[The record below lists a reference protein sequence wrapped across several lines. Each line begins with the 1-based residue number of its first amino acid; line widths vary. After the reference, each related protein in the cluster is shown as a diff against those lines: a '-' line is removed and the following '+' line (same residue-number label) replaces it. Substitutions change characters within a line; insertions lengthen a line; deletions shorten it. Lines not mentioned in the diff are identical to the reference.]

1 MWPQDRLR
9 PTGDGDRRNGKMA
22 NPEINHWERM
32 AEKPDREEDD
42 KWVQLIGL
50 EPKDKDKDKEIQTQI
65 QLGTFHRH
73 AKTGKSTGSCF
84 AAGTLVN
91 QLSTSAAWSKIKKTI
106 STIIFLEPGA
116 SLFHFI

>member
-1 MWPQDRLR
+1 
-9 PTGDGDRRNGKMA
+9 
-22 NPEINHWERM
+22 M

-50 EPKDKDKDKEIQTQI
+50 EPKDKDKEIQTQI

-84 AAGTLVN
+84 AAGTLVVN
-91 QLSTSAAWSKIKKTI
+91 QLSTSAARSKIKKTI

-116 SLFHFI
+116 SLFHFILEMFSKSGGVSACLQAATGEIADNKSRMS

>member
-1 MWPQDRLR
+1 
-9 PTGDGDRRNGKMA
+9 
-22 NPEINHWERM
+22 M

-50 EPKDKDKDKEIQTQI
+50 EPKDNDKDKEIQTQI

-84 AAGTLVN
+84 AAGTLVVN
-91 QLSTSAAWSKIKKTI
+91 QLSTSAARSKIKKTI
-106 STIIFLEPGA
+106 SI
-116 SLFHFI
+116 SLFHFILEMGSKSGGVSACLQAATGEIADNKSRMS